1 MIMRIFGSSFQLS
14 LGDLRL
20 QFGFSLE
27 SDQSG
32 GREDLS
38 S

>member
-1 MIMRIFGSSFQLS
+1 MIVRIFGSSFSLS

-20 QFGFSLE
+20 HVGFALDHATDGE
-27 SDQSG
+27 GD
-32 GREDLS
+32 S

>member
-1 MIMRIFGSSFQLS
+1 MIVRIFGTSFQIT

-27 SDQSG
+27 SDFAG
-32 GREDLS
+32 HREDLS

>member
-1 MIMRIFGSSFQLS
+1 MIVRIFGSSFQLS

-27 SDQSG
+27 SGQG
-32 GREDLS
+32 GDREDAS

>member
-1 MIMRIFGSSFQLS
+1 MRIFGSSFQIS

-27 SDQSG
+27 SDQAG
-32 GREDLS
+32 LREDAS

>member
-1 MIMRIFGSSFQLS
+1 MIVRIFGSSFQLS

-27 SDQSG
+27 SDAAG
-32 GREDLS
+32 RREDPS

>member
-1 MIMRIFGSSFQLS
+1 MIVRIFGSSFQIS

-20 QFGFSLE
+20 RFGFSLE
-27 SDQSG
+27 SDPG
-32 GREDLS
+32 AHREDLS